1 MLNIV
6 VVVEFDVVVIVVV
19 VVFIVVVYA
28 IRFLSPLFGL
38 TLLVLCRGC
47 V

>member
-6 VVVEFDVVVIVVV
+6 VVLAAAFV
-19 VVFIVVVYA
+19 VVFGVVVIVVVYA
-28 IRFLSPLFGL
+28 IRFLSPFFGL